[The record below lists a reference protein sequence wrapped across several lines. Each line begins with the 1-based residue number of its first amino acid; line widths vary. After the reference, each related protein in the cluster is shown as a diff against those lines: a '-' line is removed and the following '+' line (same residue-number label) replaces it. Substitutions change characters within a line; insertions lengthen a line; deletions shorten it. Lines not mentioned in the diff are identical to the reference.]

1 MSPFTGPLAQAWPA
15 VRPGLL
21 RPPGR
26 CLPVPPATDRATWAA
41 PDAATLAALRSRAAG
56 DLRSPWPVPL
66 ASGYARFFRDGDRD
80 GYEQVVWARHERV
93 GRAAVLAAV
102 TLDERWLDEVADGVT
117 LWCEQSSWCWPA
129 HDDTFERHG
138 AVVPTVTDPCLDL
151 GAGEVA
157 ADLAWIDHLLG
168 APLDERAAGVRARIR
183 WEVERRVLLPF
194 ERRRDWQ
201 WLGID
206 GDVHNWNPWIHGNVL
221 VAALQLVEA
230 GERRDELVRLVIEG
244 IDRFVAALP
253 PDGAIDEGY
262 AYWWN
267 GAGRLL
273 EALDVLA
280 YASAGVLS
288 ATPVPV
294 LRETVAFPHRMHLGG
309 PWYVNFADCP
319 ARPTGDQPWQALHR
333 DARRAGDPAAL
344 AHAAARRRPGTP
356 VAHESDGLGRLL
368 RALTDP
374 EWLAASPAEAAPS
387 PAAPLPAA
395 PSPTTGSSTAPSP
408 AAPSST
414 GSPPAVASSAAT
426 APAAGESWLPREVW
440 LPSTQVLVA
449 RMAAGSSAGL
459 TLAVKGGHNDENHN
473 HNDVGSFVVALNGVP
488 VLVDPG
494 RPTYTGQTFGPR
506 RYELWMMRS
515 SWHNV
520 PEIRGSEQAPGRECR
535 ARDVGTGA
543 GPAYAKLVLDL
554 ADAYPEAGV
563 RTWRRTARLDRA
575 EGTVTVTDQ
584 WELAPGA
591 DLPTRIHLVLAGAV
605 SLGDGH
611 AEVRALDGAGVLRL
625 SWNPPVPCG
634 ISVRELDDPLLSDVW
649 GDRLTRLEID
659 VSGLGP
665 IGTLDLTVKE
675 PR

>member
-1 MSPFTGPLAQAWPA
+1 MSSFTGPLAELWPT
-15 VRPGLL
+15 VGPGLL

-26 CLPVPPATDRATWAA
+26 CLPVPPATDRTAWTPPDPAGHRADRAA
-41 PDAATLAALRSRAAG
+41 PDAGHRSDGAAPDAGHRPDGAALDATTVRELRARAEAELG
-56 DLRSPWPVPL
+56 TPWPVPL
-66 ASGYARFFRDGDRD
+66 ASGYARYFRDGDRD

-93 GRAAVLAAV
+93 ARAAVVAAV

-129 HDDTFERHG
+129 HDDTFERYG
-138 AVVPTVTDPCLDL
+138 AVVPTVAEPYLDL

-168 APLDERAAGVRARIR
+168 APLDERVPGVRARIR
-183 WEVERRVLLPF
+183 WEVERRVLGPF

-201 WLGID
+201 WL

-221 VAALQLVEA
+221 VAALQLVDP
-230 GERRDELVRLVIEG
+230 GERREALVRLAIEG

-262 AYWWN
+262 GYWWN

-280 YASAGVLS
+280 YASDGALTAG
-288 ATPVPV
+288 AIPV

-309 PWYVNFADCP
+309 PWYVNFADCS
-319 ARPTGDQPWQALHR
+319 ARPSGDQPWQQLHR
-333 DARRAGDPAAL
+333 EARRAGDPAAL
-344 AHAAARRRPGTP
+344 AHAAAHRRPGEP

-374 EWLAASPAEAAPS
+374 AWLAAS
-387 PAAPLPAA
+387 
-395 PSPTTGSSTAPSP
+395 TT
-408 AAPSST
+408 
-414 GSPPAVASSAAT
+414 PPAPAT
-426 APAAGESWLPREVW
+426 GNPAGLAGESWLAREVW
-440 LPSTQVLVA
+440 FPSTQVLIA
-449 RMAAGSSAGL
+449 RATAGSAAGL

-473 HNDVGSFVVALNGVP
+473 HNDVGSFLVALNGVP

-494 RPTYTGQTFGPR
+494 RPTYTAQTFGPR
-506 RYELWMMRS
+506 RYELWMMGS

-520 PEIRGSEQAPGRECR
+520 PEIRGVAQAAGRACR
-535 ARDVGTGA
+535 ARDVVRS
-543 GPAYAKLVLDL
+543 YRELVLDL
-554 ADAYPEAGV
+554 ADAYPGAGV
-563 RTWRRTARLDRA
+563 RTWRRTARLDRD
-575 EGTVTVTDQ
+575 TVTVTDQ
-584 WELAPGA
+584 WELEPG
-591 DLPTRIHLVLAGAV
+591 DDRPTRIHLVLAGAV
-605 SLGDGH
+605 RVGDGT
-611 AEVRALDGAGVLRL
+611 AEVRAPDGAGLLRL
-625 SWNPPVPCG
+625 SWSPPVPCAT
-634 ISVRELDDPLLSDVW
+634 SVRELDDPLLSTVW

-675 PR
+675 PE